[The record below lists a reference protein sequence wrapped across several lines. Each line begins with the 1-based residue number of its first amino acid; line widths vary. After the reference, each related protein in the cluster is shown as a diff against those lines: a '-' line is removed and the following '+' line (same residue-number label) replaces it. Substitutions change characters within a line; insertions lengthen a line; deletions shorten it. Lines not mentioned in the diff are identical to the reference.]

1 MVADEPAQTEDLSPV
16 EDPIPSPAQIVPLSE
31 IVRQFKTFSARRINT
46 VRKTPGLSVWQR
58 NNYDHIIRSDHE
70 HEEIAAYIANNPAAW
85 LTDAEHPSLENQS
98 PHSQ

>member
-1 MVADEPAQTEDLSPV
+1 VAAQLLLSLSQKSLG
-16 EDPIPSPAQIVPLSE
+16 DAKTAQ
-31 IVRQFKTFSARRINT
+31 
-46 VRKTPGLSVWQR
+46 
-58 NNYDHIIRSDHE
+58 IIRSDHE